1 MGWNEFIYLGAG
13 LGLGWWLGQRRLPGE
28 GMKFTIPKLPL
39 AKTSRSLSPESET
52 SGLNDVSDPL
62 VAALGAQLQE
72 ARLAYHLAVEI
83 SQFKGGFLARTSH
96 ELRSP
101 LNSIIGFLQLILAD
115 LCENPEEERD
125 FIQQA
130 YDAALRMVELMDE
143 VIMVSKIEHC
153 RENMNLQP
161 LKLAEIL
168 AEVEQLTHLQAA
180 NRNIGLSII
189 PPEAQVYVIGDRPR
203 LKQVLLSLVDGAIAG
218 MDSGKVQ
225 VSTHVAPE
233 SGYVHIWIDDQR
245 PISAWSES
253 WDLLESTLKS
263 PASISTNIDP
273 NNIDPNNIAFS
284 PGMRLLI
291 NQTLLGLMNGRLEV
305 VAVPPTSENNNF
317 TRTQCSLPLGSPD
330 F

>member
-13 LGLGWWLGQRRLPGE
+13 LGLGWWLGQRQLSGG
-28 GMKFTIPKLPL
+28 GMKLMTPKPPL
-39 AKTSRSLSPESET
+39 AKTSRSPLPESGTGE
-52 SGLNDVSDPL
+52 LDAISDPQ
-62 VAALGAQLQE
+62 VAALAEKLQQTQ
-72 ARLAYHLAVEI
+72 LAYHLAVEMA
-83 SQFKGGFLARTSH
+83 QFKAGFLARTSH

-130 YDAALRMVELMDE
+130 HDATLRMIALMDE
-143 VIMVSKIEHC
+143 VIMVAKTEYGSQQ
-153 RENMNLQP
+153 MNLQP
-161 LKLAEIL
+161 LKLAEML

-180 NRNIGLSII
+180 NRSIRLSII
-189 PPEAQVYVIGDRPR
+189 PPDPQVYVIGDRPR

-218 MDSGKVQ
+218 MESGKVQ
-225 VSTHVAPE
+225 VSTHVASE

-263 PASISTNIDP
+263 PASNSTNIDP
-273 NNIDPNNIAFS
+273 TDIALS
-284 PGMRLLI
+284 PGMRLLM
-291 NQTLLGLMNGRLEV
+291 NQTLLGLMNGRLDV
-305 VAVPPTSENNNF
+305 VAVPPDSENRNF
-317 TRTQCSLPLGSPD
+317 TRTQCSLPLG
-330 F
+330 

>member
-13 LGLGWWLGQRRLPGE
+13 LGLGWWLGQRRLPG
-28 GMKFTIPKLPL
+28 GAMKFITPKLPL
-39 AKTSRSLSPESET
+39 AKTSRSPSPESET
-52 SGLNDVSDPL
+52 SEINDFSDPQ
-62 VAALGAQLQE
+62 VAALATKLQE

-83 SQFKGGFLARTSH
+83 SQFKAGFLARTSH

-130 YDAALRMVELMDE
+130 HDATLRMVGLMDE
-143 VIMVSKIEHC
+143 VIMVAKTEHG
-153 RENMNLQP
+153 REQMNLQP

-180 NRNIGLSII
+180 NHNIRLSII

-218 MDSGKVQ
+218 SESGKVQ
-225 VSTHVAPE
+225 VSTHVSPE

-245 PISAWSES
+245 PISAWGES

-273 NNIDPNNIAFS
+273 NHIAFS

-305 VAVPPTSENNNF
+305 VAVPPSPENSNF